1 MWAGGLPK
9 RRRTNATT
17 LVVRRTSRPR
27 PGTARARRDARDRRG
42 CDLPLP
48 ALLEVVRRV
57 PQAQPRPPDQLP
69 AGRPRRQGQRGR
81 GRPGQTDAQRDR
93 VRRADLRRAEQAP
106 LRRRPQPEREVRAGD
121 IGERDRRGGG
131 RRREDAG
138 GLPRLDHRPGGR
150 GCLSHREL
158 HLAARSRPHQGR
170 GEGRG
175 HQEVPRLDAG
185 RRAAAHR
192 TAQLRAAAGVR
203 GRARAEGAG
212 DDPDRRVLATGRA
225 ALLSS
230 PAVRLAPARARRPRR
245 LGDPAFRALSLA
257 FALSVLAIAGTIAV
271 VLLRRSALARAAFG
285 WSFLWTSTWDPV
297 ALRFGALPFIY
308 GTLATTAIAIAIALP
323 LGLGAAVCLAEL
335 MPRRLADPL
344 TFLIELLVAVPSV
357 IYGLVGVFVLV
368 PAIRS
373 VQQALEPVLGS
384 IPLFAGPAYGV
395 GLLTAGILLAVM
407 IVPFIV
413 SVLREGF

>member
-1 MWAGGLPK
+1 
-9 RRRTNATT
+9 
-17 LVVRRTSRPR
+17 
-27 PGTARARRDARDRRG
+27 
-42 CDLPLP
+42 
-48 ALLEVVRRV
+48 
-57 PQAQPRPPDQLP
+57 
-69 AGRPRRQGQRGR
+69 
-81 GRPGQTDAQRDR
+81 
-93 VRRADLRRAEQAP
+93 
-106 LRRRPQPEREVRAGD
+106 
-121 IGERDRRGGG
+121 
-131 RRREDAG
+131 
-138 GLPRLDHRPGGR
+138 
-150 GCLSHREL
+150 
-158 HLAARSRPHQGR
+158 
-170 GEGRG
+170 
-175 HQEVPRLDAG
+175 EVPRLDAG
-185 RRAAAHR
+185 RRAAARR

-203 GRARAEGAG
+203 GRARAEGARR
-212 DDPDRRVLATGRA
+212 DPGRRVLATGRA

-230 PAVRLAPARARRPRR
+230 PAVRLAPARPRSPRR

-257 FALSVLAIAGTIAV
+257 FALSVIAIAGTIAV

-357 IYGLVGVFVLV
+357 IYGLVGMFVLV

-373 VQQALEPVLGS
+373 LEQTVQPVLGS

-395 GLLTAGILLAVM
+395 GLLAAGILLAVM

-413 SVLREGF
+413 SVSREVLLALSLAQHVAALALGATHWETVRDVVVPYARSGILGSVFLALAPAPREPLVFGATAGATFATLGVLVFLLGYIAWQGATSLSWSFFTALPAPVGEAGGGMANAIVGSAKLLLTAAAVGIPVGFLGGVYLAEYGP

>member
-1 MWAGGLPK
+1 
-9 RRRTNATT
+9 
-17 LVVRRTSRPR
+17 V
-27 PGTARARRDARDRRG
+27 
-42 CDLPLP
+42 
-48 ALLEVVRRV
+48 
-57 PQAQPRPPDQLP
+57 
-69 AGRPRRQGQRGR
+69 
-81 GRPGQTDAQRDR
+81 
-93 VRRADLRRAEQAP
+93 
-106 LRRRPQPEREVRAGD
+106 
-121 IGERDRRGGG
+121 I
-131 RRREDAG
+131 
-138 GLPRLDHRPGGR
+138 
-150 GCLSHREL
+150 
-158 HLAARSRPHQGR
+158 
-170 GEGRG
+170 
-175 HQEVPRLDAG
+175 
-185 RRAAAHR
+185 
-192 TAQLRAAAGVR
+192 
-203 GRARAEGAG
+203 
-212 DDPDRRVLATGRA
+212 
-225 ALLSS
+225 
-230 PAVRLAPARARRPRR
+230 
-245 LGDPAFRALSLA
+245 
-257 FALSVLAIAGTIAV
+257 AIAGTIAV

-407 IVPFIV
+407 VVPFIV
-413 SVLREGF
+413 SVSREVLLAVPQTQRDAALALGATRWETVRDVVIPYARSGILGSVFLALARALGETMAVTMVIGNRPEIAASLFAPAYTMAAVLANEFTEATDEVYLAALVEIALVLFAITLAVNALARLLIASVRAAPGASRP

>member
-1 MWAGGLPK
+1 MRRRWWLAGLLALVGLPLAHAATLVTGAGAPFAYPLCSK
-9 RRRTNATT
+9 WFDEFHKRNPDLQINYPSIGSGGGIRQVLEGTVDFGATDGPMTDEQLKSAPVPILHLPTALGAVVPTFNLPGVERIRFTPEALAGIFLGKVTHWNDPALTKENPGDARERHRRR
-17 LVVRRTSRPR
+17 R
-27 PGTARARRDARDRRG
+27 
-42 CDLPLP
+42 
-48 ALLEVVRRV
+48 
-57 PQAQPRPPDQLP
+57 
-69 AGRPRRQGQRGR
+69 
-81 GRPGQTDAQRDR
+81 
-93 VRRADLRRAEQAP
+93 
-106 LRRRPQPEREVRAGD
+106 
-121 IGERDRRGGG
+121 G

-138 GLPRLDHRPGGR
+138 GLPGLDHRPGGR

-158 HLAARSRPHQGR
+158 HLAARPRPHQGR

-175 HQEVPRLDAG
+175 DQEVPRLDAG
-185 RRAAAHR
+185 RRAAAR
-192 TAQLRAAAGVR
+192 RPAQLRAAAGVR
-203 GRARAEGAG
+203 GRARAEGAH
-212 DDPDRRVLATGRA
+212 DDPGRRVLATGRA

-230 PAVRLAPARARRPRR
+230 PAVRVAPARARRPRR

-257 FALSVLAIAGTIAV
+257 FALSVIAIAGTIAV

-357 IYGLVGVFVLV
+357 IYG
-368 PAIRS
+368 
-373 VQQALEPVLGS
+373 
-384 IPLFAGPAYGV
+384 
-395 GLLTAGILLAVM
+395 
-407 IVPFIV
+407 
-413 SVLREGF
+413 

>member
-1 MWAGGLPK
+1 
-9 RRRTNATT
+9 
-17 LVVRRTSRPR
+17 
-27 PGTARARRDARDRRG
+27 
-42 CDLPLP
+42 
-48 ALLEVVRRV
+48 
-57 PQAQPRPPDQLP
+57 
-69 AGRPRRQGQRGR
+69 
-81 GRPGQTDAQRDR
+81 
-93 VRRADLRRAEQAP
+93 
-106 LRRRPQPEREVRAGD
+106 
-121 IGERDRRGGG
+121 
-131 RRREDAG
+131 
-138 GLPRLDHRPGGR
+138 
-150 GCLSHREL
+150 
-158 HLAARSRPHQGR
+158 
-170 GEGRG
+170 
-175 HQEVPRLDAG
+175 EVPRLDAG
-185 RRAAAHR
+185 RRAAARR

-203 GRARAEGAG
+203 GRARAEGARR
-212 DDPDRRVLATGRA
+212 DPGRRVLATGRA

-230 PAVRLAPARARRPRR
+230 PAVRLAPARPRRPRR

-257 FALSVLAIAGTIAV
+257 FALSVIAIAGTIAV

-373 VQQALEPVLGS
+373 LEQTVQPVLGS
-384 IPLFAGPAYGV
+384 IPFFAGPAYGV
-395 GLLTAGILLAVM
+395 GLLAAGILLAVM
-407 IVPFIV
+407 IVPFIG
-413 SVLREGF
+413 SGSSGLASPGAEGRPAPSAQERDRPASPPRGATHVRSYRGRNVRDARRARLPPRLHRLAARHLALVKLLHRAPGARRRGGRR